1 MQIIQVTRC
10 GSVCV
15 LVAEGGERPF
25 QTKKAAWQEKG
36 PGGLRGQGKFYI
48 AGGQSA
54 RLGGSGGK

>member
-1 MQIIQVTRC
+1 MV
-10 GSVCV
+10 VCV
-15 LVAEGGERPF
+15 FLLLRVGRGHSR
-25 QTKKAAWQEKG
+25 QRKLHRQEKG